1 MVRTWPTF
9 RCILLK
15 IIIIK
20 WELEE
25 EDGEEAHLLVGE
37 EHGTL
42 QLQLLYV
49 SEAGKDG
56 EVGGAPLVVVWEG
69 RGMNLRILDE
79 DDDVGLGH
87 TVWPAPC

>member
-1 MVRTWPTF
+1 M
-9 RCILLK
+9 
-15 IIIIK
+15 
-20 WELEE
+20 
-25 EDGEEAHLLVGE
+25 
-37 EHGTL
+37 
-42 QLQLLYV
+42 

-69 RGMNLRILDE
+69 REMNLRILDE